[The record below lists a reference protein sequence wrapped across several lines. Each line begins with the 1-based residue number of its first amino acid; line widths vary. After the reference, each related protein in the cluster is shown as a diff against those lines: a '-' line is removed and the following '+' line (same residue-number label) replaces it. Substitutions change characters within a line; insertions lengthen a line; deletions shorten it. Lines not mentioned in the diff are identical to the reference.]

1 MAAKQLL
8 VGLIV
13 FSYFLGSIP
22 FGLVVGLAKGV
33 DVRSAGSGN
42 IGATN
47 VGRLLGKKFFFLVF
61 FLDMSKGLL
70 PMLAGAIIVRRST
83 SGSGADM
90 LLLLGIGLAAI
101 LGHMFS
107 VFLRFKGGKGV
118 ATSAG
123 VILGLWPYF
132 TLPGAVTILI
142 FVIVVYLTRYISVGS
157 IAAAGCFP
165 VLYLGMGLSWGWD
178 PLGRQ
183 LPLLGFAVIVA
194 AMITYKHRT
203 NISRLRAGTENR
215 ISGAKRA
222 ESSG

>member
-1 MAAKQLL
+1 MTARQILI
-8 VGLIV
+8 GLIV
-13 FSYFLGSIP
+13 LAYLVGSVP
-22 FGLVVGLAKGV
+22 FGLVVGLAKGI
-33 DVRSAGSGN
+33 DVRNAGSGN

-61 FLDMSKGLL
+61 FLDMFKGLL
-70 PMLAGAIIVRRST
+70 PMLAGAIIVRRWT
-83 SGSGADM
+83 AGGGADM

-101 LGHMFS
+101 LGHMYS

-132 TLPGAVTILI
+132 TLPGGVTILI

-157 IAAAGCFP
+157 IAAAGSFP
-165 VLYLGMGLSWGWD
+165 LLYLGMGLLWGWH

-183 LPLLGFAVIVA
+183 LPLLVFAFIVA
-194 AMITYKHRT
+194 AMIIYKHRT

-215 ISGAKRA
+215 ISGGKRA
-222 ESSG
+222 ES